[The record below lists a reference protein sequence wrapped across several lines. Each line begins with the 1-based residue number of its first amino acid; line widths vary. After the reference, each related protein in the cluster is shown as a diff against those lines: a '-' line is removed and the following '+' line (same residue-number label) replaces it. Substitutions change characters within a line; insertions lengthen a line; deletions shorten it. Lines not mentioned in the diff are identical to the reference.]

1 MVAHLEA
8 SSQPWWSLPS
18 ALLCG
23 GGSVATLRR
32 PAGSKNVG
40 RLKPN
45 FKKSFEQKAEQHGE
59 GERGDA
65 GVPGAAQD
73 RGSVCFVSLPT
84 LPTSTRA
91 PCRSTPRRCV
101 PQALQLLRSR
111 RGELFLT
118 CLLPAPLP
126 PPSLRSARR
135 LTENILTLKPE
146 NPIGFMI
153 GELMKR
159 FPDATAGK

>member
-1 MVAHLEA
+1 MAHLEA
-8 SSQPWWSLPS
+8 SSQPWCPFP
-18 ALLCG
+18 ARCCA
-23 GGSVATLRR
+23 VAAVWQRCVYPL
-32 PAGSKNVG
+32 AQWLG
-40 RLKPN
+40 LKPN
-45 FKKSFEQKAEQHGE
+45 FQKSFEQKAEQHGE

-126 PPSLRSARR
+126 PPSSLRSARR